1 MSYITLHFRVDGSPL
16 CAVCGANIDRPI
28 SRWWL
33 SNTWTRHR
41 GHYTKGETNMPGE
54 YSRPCGSLRR
64 LDELKTPNVRAN
76 LPAEACGD
84 WPRKENDGQ
93 GL

>member
-1 MSYITLHFRVDGSPL
+1 VSNITLHFRVDGSPL
-16 CAVCGANIDRPI
+16 CAVCGANIDRPL

-41 GHYTKGETNMPGE
+41 DHYQAGETNMPGE

-64 LDELKTPNVRAN
+64 LDELKAPNVRGKA
-76 LPAEACGD
+76 PAVGGS
-84 WPRKENDGQ
+84 P
-93 GL
+93 